1 MGYTKDGWV
10 YFIVVDGRFP
20 GQAEGMTVSEMQV
33 LCQSLGLY
41 EAMNF
46 DGGGSSTL
54 WTKDFGV
61 MNHPYDNKV
70 FDHKGERKVP
80 NAIIVK

>member
-1 MGYTKDGWV
+1 M
-10 YFIVVDGRFP
+10 VVDGRFP
-20 GQAEGMTVSEMQV
+20 GQGEGMTISDLQT
-33 LCQSLGLY
+33 LCQYFGLY

-54 WTKDFGV
+54 WTKEYGV
-61 MNHPYDNKV
+61 INHPYDNRT

-80 NAIIVK
+80 NALIVK